1 MFGGLLKIFHI
12 GETESSRIGRLGE
25 NAAAKF
31 LRRNLKMKIAERNYR
46 NGRDEID
53 IIAYDGDALV
63 FIEVKTR
70 SARAVVDGYF
80 AAVSQKKLAALKR
93 CARGYMRRLKD
104 KPDTWRFDAV
114 DVRHDGKGNIVSVA
128 HFPNVG

>member
-31 LRRNLKMKIAERNYR
+31 LRRNLKMRIAERNYR

-80 AAVSQKKLAALKR
+80 AAVSQKNS
-93 CARGYMRRLKD
+93 
-104 KPDTWRFDAV
+104 P
-114 DVRHDGKGNIVSVA
+114 
-128 HFPNVG
+128 P